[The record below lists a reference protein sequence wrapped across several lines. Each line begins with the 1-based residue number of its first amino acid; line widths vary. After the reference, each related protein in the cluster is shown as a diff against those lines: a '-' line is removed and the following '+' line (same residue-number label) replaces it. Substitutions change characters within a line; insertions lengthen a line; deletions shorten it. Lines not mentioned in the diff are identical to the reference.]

1 MKKYCKLFLWM
12 VSIWTILFTTS
23 CTKKQNSSQE
33 LVMADSAYMQGHY
46 LLGDAMLDAIMQ
58 QKKEIFG
65 QDDLHNYYK
74 LLRLEQSFLKGKLK
88 SNDFMAGDS
97 LCRFYS
103 DNNVLD
109 KYARALLFT
118 GEICKL
124 SGDYPTAMN
133 YFLKA
138 KDIVKQTRDG
148 RMECLISRSIGDL
161 YLQQNRFSECIPFYI
176 NYYHLARCNHD
187 TLRMAYAAT
196 RMADV
201 CIINQEIDSIEYYY
215 KEAISLGQDLP
226 QKEDIVPVAKSR
238 LCDFFIQTEQ
248 FDKALMIMPRDSL
261 NDANWA
267 YWHYGQHNLD
277 SAAYYF
283 QKTLGRYKWWGEVE
297 TLRILAEIEEQRGD
311 LRASLGYYKRLAEA
325 EDSLMVQQRA
335 EETMRTEAQFNYT
348 GIQQERDRLEHHNAS
363 LRQQNTMLGVVAVA
377 SIAVILLLW
386 MTYRQRRR
394 TVRERLERLEK
405 EREEQ
410 ARQSSLQQEENRRQ
424 LDALQQQLDEARR
437 QDDAAR
443 AERLQMEAE
452 VLATEN
458 ENIEARQRRKEA
470 LLKEMM
476 QTPLYQRLKAPAKE
490 GNLHMSEAD
499 WQELST
505 RLDEIYELGPRLLG
519 LARLSE
525 TELRI
530 CYLLKLDVPTTD
542 IADILCRSKSAVSM
556 AKQRMVMKLTGRRG
570 KADML
575 DELIIDFG
583 G

>member
-1 MKKYCKLFLWM
+1 
-12 VSIWTILFTTS
+12 
-23 CTKKQNSSQE
+23 
-33 LVMADSAYMQGHY
+33 
-46 LLGDAMLDAIMQ
+46 
-58 QKKEIFG
+58 
-65 QDDLHNYYK
+65 
-74 LLRLEQSFLKGKLK
+74 
-88 SNDFMAGDS
+88 
-97 LCRFYS
+97 
-103 DNNVLD
+103 
-109 KYARALLFT
+109 
-118 GEICKL
+118 
-124 SGDYPTAMN
+124 
-133 YFLKA
+133 
-138 KDIVKQTRDG
+138 
-148 RMECLISRSIGDL
+148 
-161 YLQQNRFSECIPFYI
+161 
-176 NYYHLARCNHD
+176 
-187 TLRMAYAAT
+187 
-196 RMADV
+196 
-201 CIINQEIDSIEYYY
+201 
-215 KEAISLGQDLP
+215 
-226 QKEDIVPVAKSR
+226 
-238 LCDFFIQTEQ
+238 
-248 FDKALMIMPRDSL
+248 MPRDSL

-267 YWHYGQHNLD
+267 YWHYGQQHLD

-283 QKTLGRYKWWGEVE
+283 QKTLGRYKWAGEVE

-311 LRASLGYYKRLAEA
+311 LRASLGYYRRLAEA
-325 EDSLMVQQRA
+325 EDSLKVQQRA

-363 LRQQNTMLGVVAVA
+363 LRQQNTLLGVVAVA

-424 LDALQQQLDEARR
+424 LNALQQQLDEARR

-443 AERLQMEAE
+443 VERLQMEAE

-470 LLKEMM
+470 LLKELM
-476 QTPLYQRLKAPAKE
+476 QTALYQRLKAPAKE
-490 GNLHMSEAD
+490 GDHHMSEAD

-505 RLDEIYELGPRLLG
+505 RLDEIDELGPRLLG
-519 LARLSE
+519 LARLAE

-575 DELIIDFG
+575 DELIIGFG